1 MPQIASAIAAAAVV
15 ALASVASPLAQDGS
29 APAMQTTVLGQTGP
43 AQGQQ
48 PSLDDLLQQFD
59 AQAPEAPGGVRLDA
73 WIETHDAGKEV
84 VVVVTPE
91 GEVKLVADPG
101 ITVTPAARLGVA
113 WRTPL
118 PHRMVD
124 PGRDY
129 FDPPATVRL
138 PVTIEDEQ
146 PIELLVEYA
155 YCLVDYQC
163 LFGEQIVSVGTE
175 KPAG

>member
-1 MPQIASAIAAAAVV
+1 MTKIAPFMAAAA
-15 ALASVASPLAQDGS
+15 ALTLANL
-29 APAMQTTVLGQTGP
+29 A
-43 AQGQQ
+43 Q
-48 PSLDDLLQQFD
+48 PSLAQQTTILGKTSTAEEGAPSLDTLLQQFD

-73 WIETHDAGKEV
+73 WIESHDAGKEV

-113 WRTPL
+113 WQAPL

-124 PGRDY
+124 PARDY
-129 FDPPATVRL
+129 FDPPAMVRL
-138 PVTIEDEQ
+138 PLTIEDEQ
-146 PIELLVEYA
+146 PIQLLVEYA

-163 LFGEQIVSVGTE
+163 FFGEEELTVATVV
-175 KPAG
+175 P

>member
-1 MPQIASAIAAAAVV
+1 MPQIASAMAASAAV
-15 ALASVASPLAQDGS
+15 ALATVASPLAQDGA
-29 APAMQTTVLGQTGP
+29 APAMQTTVLGKTGP
-43 AQGQQ
+43 APAQQ
-48 PSLDDLLQQFD
+48 PSLDDLLQEFD

-73 WIETHDAGKEV
+73 WIETHDTGKEV

-113 WRTPL
+113 WQTPL

-124 PGRDY
+124 TGRDY
-129 FDPPATVRL
+129 FDPPAMVRL
-138 PVTIEDEQ
+138 PFTIEDEQ

-163 LFGEQIVSVGTE
+163 FFGEEELTVATVD
-175 KPAG
+175 P